1 MVDVLERGDIF
12 FVYRPRVQEESA
24 EGLEDVQRSYMV
36 LSPEGKQRHRLIL
49 LGQKRLPAI
58 RDGGDRVWGYVDMVE
73 RDPRKVDDELGRQT
87 YTTRTRGVRTR
98 PEARPAGEGVYA
110 ILRHDDHTHL
120 AYELEL
126 PRRPG
131 EVQEELEIEQE
142 GSYIISVKNPEA
154 PSPPGVGLR
163 GDRKVDFPRRL
174 QEQFRARRFA
184 DVDPPELLDYEGA
197 EVLLIGAEEDVS
209 EELGIQLNPERE
221 SLNTAEIFTRLKMER
236 REHPTEPLTRGE
248 WR

>member
-36 LSPEGKQRHRLIL
+36 LSPEGKQSHRLIV
-49 LGQKRLPAI
+49 LGQKRLPEV

-73 RDPRKVDDELGRQT
+73 RDPRKIRDELGRQT
-87 YTTRTRGVRTR
+87 YSTKTRGERVR

-110 ILRHDDHTHL
+110 LVRHEDHTHL

-126 PRRPG
+126 PKRPG
-131 EVQEELEIEQE
+131 EVQEALEIEPE
-142 GSYIISVKNPEA
+142 ASFIISIKNPDA

-163 GDRKVDFPRRL
+163 GERKVDFPRRL
-174 QEQFRARRFA
+174 QERFRGRRFA
-184 DVDPPELLDYEGA
+184 DADPPDLLDYEGA

-209 EELGIQLNPERE
+209 DELGIQLNPERE
-221 SLNTAEIFTRLKMER
+221 TLDTAEIFTELRLRKG
-236 REHPTEPLTRGE
+236 EHPTEPLTKGE

>member
-12 FVYRPRVQEESA
+12 FVYRPRVQEDSA

-36 LSPEGKQRHRLIL
+36 LSPEGKQRHRLIV
-49 LGQKRLPAI
+49 LGQKRLPKI

-73 RDPRKVDDELGRQT
+73 RDPRKIEDELDRQT
-87 YTTRTRGVRTR
+87 YRTKTRGQRVR

-110 ILRHDDHTHL
+110 IVRHEDHTHL

-126 PRRPG
+126 PTRPG
-131 EVQEELEIEQE
+131 EVQEELEIEPE
-142 GSYIISVKNPEA
+142 ASYIISIKNPDA

-163 GDRKVDFPRRL
+163 GERKVDFPRRL
-174 QEQFRARRFA
+174 QEQFRGRRFA
-184 DVDPPELLDYEGA
+184 DADPPELLDYEGA

-209 EELGIQLNPERE
+209 EDLGIQLNPERE
-221 SLNTAEIFTRLKMER
+221 TAETAQIFTKLKLEKG
-236 REHPTEPLTRGE
+236 EHPTEPLTKGE